1 MKIFL
6 GYPSE
11 HPEVAKQVLS
21 FLTDLGHDVWF
32 DKKSLVA
39 GTEWDRERQEGQ
51 QQAQLV
57 IHIYSD
63 EISKRP
69 GVVHRE
75 IRQSLKLVD
84 DQPLGSL
91 YIITI
96 RLDRV
101 RLPVELTRFQYVDFA
116 DGWKV
121 RLAEAL
127 AKREAQLTQ
136 NVGTG
141 SKQSVTEERAVSGY
155 EKIKF
160 EELAPEYECR
170 GEYLQYADEG
180 AYWTYVNGAIASH
193 ALGDYFG
200 TLNHFKRFYWP
211 PTNDDRKHE
220 WSITMEEFFRSGDLL
235 SVRSYSYVGVA
246 GAAHPNHYI
255 RTINFFGRDGGSM
268 PIEQLLGRSREQAI
282 RIINYC
288 EGVVDATL
296 RGEVGQVSFY
306 EESKANEEATWRAL
320 QHYGFDKKGL
330 TFNFSP
336 YAVLPY
342 ALGSHEVLVPWRLIT
357 VPGEFHDIVQ
367 KVAG

>member
-11 HPEVAKQVLS
+11 HPEVAQQVLGFVTS
-21 FLTDLGHDVWF
+21 LGHEVWF
-32 DKKSLVA
+32 DKKSIVA

-57 IHIYSD
+57 IHIYSE

-75 IRQSLKLVD
+75 IKQSLRLVD

-91 YIITI
+91 YIVTI

-101 RLPVELTRFQYVDFA
+101 RLPVELTRFHYVDFV
-116 DGWKV
+116 DGWKG

-127 AKREAQLTQ
+127 AKRQAQL
-136 NVGTG
+136 VGSVVTG
-141 SKQSVTEERAVSGY
+141 TKQSVTEEKAASGSR
-155 EKIKF
+155 KIEF
-160 EELAPEYECR
+160 EELTPAYECR
-170 GEYLQYADEG
+170 GEYLQYTDEG

-193 ALGDYFG
+193 ALGDYFRM
-200 TLNHFKRFYWP
+200 LNQLKRLYGP
-211 PTNDDRKHE
+211 PTDDRKHE
-220 WSITMEEFFRSGDLL
+220 WSITIEEFFRSGDLL
-235 SVRSYSYVGVA
+235 SIRFYSYVGIA
-246 GAAHPNHYI
+246 SAAHPNHYI
-255 RTINFFGRDGGSM
+255 RTINFFGRDAGSM
-268 PIEQLLGRSREQAI
+268 RIEELLGQSREQAMK
-282 RIINYC
+282 IINYC
-288 EGVVDATL
+288 EGVVAATL
-296 RGEVGQVSFY
+296 RDEVGEVSFFD
-306 EESKANEEATWRAL
+306 ECKTNEEDTWRAL

-342 ALGSHEVLVPWRLIT
+342 ALGSHEVLVPWRLISI
-357 VPGEFHDIVQ
+357 PDQYQDIV
-367 KVAG
+367 KKLT